1 MSTTLQSTA
10 GTSLQK
16 PPRRTALGARIE
28 RRLQQL
34 RQEPKAPIGTSVRAV
49 PADRNHIQLSGRLD
63 REPLLFDVG
72 DHHCAALH
80 LVCERSWVRH
90 SGAVERGQDAFRLT
104 AWEELADSCG
114 RLLHT
119 GDRVLVEGRLR
130 LFSSW
135 LGGIEHSAHEILL
148 DRVVLL
154 ASAAGCHRDASS
166 SFAHSGHR
174 ESEPSTSLTHVYS
187 SGHR

>member
-1 MSTTLQSTA
+1 MNTPLQPTA
-10 GTSLQK
+10 APLLLK
-16 PPRRTALGARIE
+16 PPRRTALAARIE

-34 RQEPKAPIGTSVRAV
+34 RYQPKAPISLPAQPV
-49 PADRNHIQLSGRLD
+49 PADLNRVLLRGRLD

-80 LVCERSWVRH
+80 LVCERSWVTG

-104 AWEELADSCG
+104 AWEELADTCG
-114 RLLHT
+114 RLLHA
-119 GDRVLVEGRLR
+119 GDRVLVAGRLR

-135 LGGIEHSAHEILL
+135 LGGVEHSAHEILL

-154 ASAAGCHRDASS
+154 ARAAGY
-166 SFAHSGHR
+166 HR
-174 ESEPSTSLTHVYS
+174 ELNPSAGCSDRRRPES
-187 SGHR
+187 ST